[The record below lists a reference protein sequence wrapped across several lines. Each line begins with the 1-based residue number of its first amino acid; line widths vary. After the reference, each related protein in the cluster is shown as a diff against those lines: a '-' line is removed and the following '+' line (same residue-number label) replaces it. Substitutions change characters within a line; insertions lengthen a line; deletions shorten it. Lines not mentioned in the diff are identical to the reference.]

1 MGQLYPGGDNYDAY
15 LKEGFEGRKPKQ
27 ITNRKNNLLPE
38 NFPEIVD
45 VAIELRREC
54 PSRSVRD
61 IIRIMEL
68 EDIIPP
74 GSISRSTLQRHLYKQ
89 GFGANQMKIYTRKG
103 TAARRFQKSQRC
115 MLFREISNMGR
126 TCPLERTGLKSRYIS
141 LPSLMMPHDSL

>member
-1 MGQLYPGGDNYDAY
+1 MDKQNAEELAAKRMVMIMPLLDDSLDPRSIVELKKKLAEQHELSYRTISRYYDAY
-15 LKEGFEGRKPKQ
+15 LKEGFEGLKPKQ

-89 GFGANQMKIYTRKG
+89 GFGVSTPEY
-103 TAARRFQKSQRC
+103 F
-115 MLFREISNMGR
+115 
-126 TCPLERTGLKSRYIS
+126 
-141 LPSLMMPHDSL
+141 